1 MPIYIIYDNE
11 KVWPKAYFNFGEAL
25 SLVIKHINTV
35 NDAYFNS
42 DDYHTEPLLPGKIED
57 YEMSKVKDGILVA
70 NIHDYD
76 DQIFIQELSF

>member
-57 YEMSKVKDGILVA
+57 
-70 NIHDYD
+70 
-76 DQIFIQELSF
+76 